1 MYAAPFE
8 YVRAFTWSEAVEKL
22 WEAGEDARVIAGGQ
36 SLVPMMMLRLAQPT
50 ALIDI
55 GSAGERTIERRNGS
69 LVISALA
76 RHIDLERSEVVREAC
91 PMLAEAAGLIGNV
104 RVRHRG
110 TIGGSLAHAEHTAE
124 LPCVAVALG
133 GTVQVLGPSGERAIA
148 ASDLFVTHLTT
159 ALEPGEIITRVELP
173 ALRSRQGS
181 SFIELARRAGDFA
194 MVEAAALVT
203 LDDNGRCSG
212 ARLVVGATADRPADF
227 SSFAQALR
235 DEEPSEEL
243 VGEVARAA
251 AEEVDVGPSSHA
263 GESYRR
269 AMVAVLV
276 RRALLKAVARA
287 ETAGE
292 QREDAR

>member
-8 YVRAFTWSEAVEKL
+8 YVRASTWSEAVEKL
-22 WEAGEDARVIAGGQ
+22 REAGEDARVIAGGQ

-50 ALIDI
+50 ALVDI

-159 ALEPGEIITRVELP
+159 ALEPGEIITQVELP

-203 LDDNGRCSG
+203 LDDNGRCTG

-227 SSFAQALR
+227 SSSAQALR
-235 DEEPSEEL
+235 DEEPTEEL
-243 VGEVARAA
+243 VSEVARSA
-251 AEEVDVGPSSHA
+251 AEEVDVGPSNHA

-287 ETAGE
+287 ATAGE
-292 QREDAR
+292 QSEDAR